1 MTRTEAEN
9 LRRVI
14 ETAAQSLDDATALR
28 AVCLHPAWT
37 AGMAYEAG
45 FKVQRGGKLWRALQ
59 GHTSQS
65 GWEPEN
71 APSLWEQINETH
83 TGDLSDPIPY
93 DGNMALEKGKHYI
106 QNGVIYRCVRD
117 TEIPVYAPLAELVGL
132 YVEAV

>member
-1 MTRTEAEN
+1 MTRAEAEN

-14 ETAAQSLDDATALR
+14 ETAAQSLDDPTALR

-71 APSLWEQINETH
+71 APSLWARINETH

-93 DGNMALEKGKHYI
+93 DGNMALENGRHYI

-117 TEIPVYAPLAELVGL
+117 TEIPVYASLAELVGL